1 MLTAE
6 LVRVRKK
13 NGELH
18 IVKIDRRT
26 QERAI
31 EIASIYAE
39 IIDQHVGH
47 TRGELEEALGEVD
60 VEPHE
65 QRLAAGL
72 RKLLDD
78 RCEFEVSGGADPE
91 QVRREVW
98 TRAAA
103 ARRAA
108 EIPIDFRR
116 DHVLTEAGEALGL
129 SAVDTEA
136 TLFADLRSAQIL
148 QRSLAITPAQLVA
161 SYDLAQVQ
169 AVLLRAVKVTIAVKC
184 ARAHQYRVL
193 FRKLKFLR
201 LLPVIH
207 AAGEAGYRVE
217 IDGPFSLF
225 EQVTKYGLQ
234 LAMMVPALDACD
246 AWYLEA
252 DVRWGKQRERLTFVA
267 EGDRVPPKSSR
278 GASKT
283 SGKSDANEV
292 SESAPD
298 SASVSAPGSK
308 GKGRKTKSAVEET
321 EPREKIALPDD
332 VQALVTSFNALGT
345 LWKVSTEPRVL
356 QLPGIGVCVPDLLF
370 EDRATKAQVFFEV
383 LGYWSREAV
392 WKRVDLVE
400 NGLAEKVI
408 FAVSERLRVSE
419 AVLGERSSSALYVY
433 KGTMSAKAVLDRLE
447 RLARPGKSTLF

>member
-1 MLTAE
+1 LLTAE

-39 IIDQHVGH
+39 IIDQHVAH
-47 TRGELEEALGEVD
+47 SRGELEEALGEVD

-78 RCEFEVSGGADPE
+78 RCEFEISGGADPE

-103 ARRAA
+103 ARRAS
-108 EIPIDFRR
+108 ELPIDFRR
-116 DHVLTEAGEALGL
+116 DRVLSDAGEALGL

-234 LAMMVPALDACD
+234 LAMMVPALDGCD

-252 DVRWGKQRERLTFVA
+252 DVRWGKERERLTFVA

-278 GASKT
+278 GAAKSE
-283 SGKSDANEV
+283 GKSAAQLDAPA
-292 SESAPD
+292 SAGT
-298 SASVSAPGSK
+298 SAKGRSRK
-308 GKGRKTKSAVEET
+308 GKVDEDES

-332 VQALVTSFNALGT
+332 IQALVTSFNALGT

-356 QLPGIGVCVPDLLF
+356 QLPGVGVCVPDLLF
-370 EDRATKAQVFFEV
+370 EDRATKAQIFFEV

-400 NGLAEKVI
+400 NGLLEKVI

-419 AVLGERSSSALYVY
+419 EVLGERSSSSLYVY

-447 RLARPGKSTLF
+447 RLARPGKATLF